1 MLFEI
6 FGLIF
11 SIILGTLGHF
21 LYNLSNMNKII
32 GFVFA
37 NNESF
42 FEHLKLGITPI
53 LLWTIIEFLTNNFN
67 NLFFSKFICI
77 LIFAFILMILY
88 YGYKFF
94 LKKNIL
100 FLDILIF
107 YISLTLAYFV
117 SINILIY
124 TSFNIFLNIIGII
137 GIVGVIFS
145 YIIFN

>member
-37 NNESF
+37 KNESF